1 MVGCCA
7 RAASGHE
14 TADAAAPPTSDM
26 NARRLIR
33 SPRRRGRAAASA
45 RSPANTAS
53 VDDGGFHL
61 RLHSRARGVVDSL
74 QPEHAVVLAAGQL
87 LCGVLIARG
96 PADAIKIHGGV
107 TGTRDHVHAAAIALD
122 RAAQA

>member
-7 RAASGHE
+7 RAASGQA

-33 SPRRRGRAAASA
+33 SPRRRGRAAPSA
-45 RSPANTAS
+45 RSAADTAS

-61 RLHSRARGVVDSL
+61 RLHSRARGVVDPV

-87 LCGVLIARG
+87 LCGVLARG
-96 PADAIKIHGGV
+96 PADDRKS
-107 TGTRDHVHAAAIALD
+107 TRLNS
-122 RAAQA
+122 